1 MKPSVKSIKKGE
13 KMWGKITA
21 VCGLALLGAC
31 SVQKTDPFMQ
41 PMFGE
46 IPSAYES
53 ADVQGASTKI
63 AVLLPLSGKSEALG
77 ADMQKAA
84 MMAAFDKRQSGAG
97 VFFYDTTGTPEGAEN
112 ALTEAEKIYPSVI
125 VGPVFSAEVAA
136 VRDEGAR
143 GPVLSFTS
151 DSEALDDDVYTLA
164 LMISNQVERIAE
176 YACRAGQRKLAVIGP
191 ENKVGEMVM
200 NTLSDTIE
208 RCPGMEIQSVSL
220 YNPKTI
226 NFDPVIGKI
235 APQPIDS
242 RRKDLTDE
250 EKELLA
256 KPIAEKVDFDALLVF
271 EDGVKLQQV
280 MSMLSYYDITPTD
293 MPIYGLSSWDG
304 AKMSELIGGY
314 YPAMPARLSSDF
326 SRRFYQTFGTKPS
339 ALAAYAYDAVS
350 LGIMLGN
357 TGSIHT
363 AGLLNDR
370 GFDGV
375 NGRFRLNEDGTNSRL
390 LDMRQIMT
398 KNRSVVVEPAPQI
411 MPDRS
416 DDSMWVMPETV
427 AVEMDGIP
435 VQNEGAISEFVR

>member
-1 MKPSVKSIKKGE
+1 
-13 KMWGKITA
+13 MWGKITA
-21 VCGLALLGAC
+21 VCGLALLSAC
-31 SVQKTDPFMQ
+31 SVQKADPFMQ

-46 IPSAYES
+46 VPSAYES

-97 VFFYDTTGTPEGAEN
+97 VFFYDTAGTPEGTEN
-112 ALTEAEKIYPSVI
+112 ALTEAEKIYPSII
-125 VGPVFSAEVAA
+125 VGPVFSTEVAV
-136 VRDEGAR
+136 VRDEGTKA
-143 GPVLSFTS
+143 PVLSFTS
-151 DSEALDDDVYTLA
+151 DSAALDDNVYTLA
-164 LMISNQVERIAE
+164 LMIPNQVERIVE
-176 YACRAGQRKLAVIGP
+176 YACKAGQRKLAVIGP

-220 YNPKTI
+220 YNPKTV

-235 APQPIDS
+235 VPQPIDS

-256 KPIAEKVDFDALLVF
+256 KPIAEKVEFDALLVF

-293 MPIYGLSSWDG
+293 MPVYGLSSWGG
-304 AKMSELIGGY
+304 AKISELIGGY
-314 YPAMPARLSSDF
+314 YPAMPARLSADF
-326 SRRFYQTFGTKPS
+326 SQRFYRTFGTKPS
-339 ALAAYAYDAVS
+339 ALASYAYDAVS

-375 NGRFRLNEDGTNSRL
+375 NGRFRFDEDGTNMRL
-390 LDMRQIMT
+390 LDVRQIIT
-398 KNRSVVVEPAPQI
+398 KNRTAVVEPAPQV
-411 MPDRS
+411 MPARS
-416 DDSMWVMPETV
+416 DDSVWVVPEVMEMPTDM
-427 AVEMDGIP
+427 AP
-435 VQNEGAISEFVR
+435 VSTEGLISGVMQ

>member
-1 MKPSVKSIKKGE
+1 
-13 KMWGKITA
+13 MWGKITA
-21 VCGLALLGAC
+21 VCGLAFLGAC
-31 SVQKTDPFMQ
+31 SVQKEDLFMQ
-41 PMFGE
+41 PMFGR
-46 IPSAYES
+46 IPTAYES
-53 ADVQGASTKI
+53 ADVQGALTKI
-63 AVLLPLSGKSEALG
+63 AVLLPLSDKSATLG
-77 ADMQKAA
+77 MDMQKAA
-84 MMAAFDKRQSGAG
+84 MMAAFDKHQSGVK
-97 VFFYDTTGTPEGAEN
+97 VFFYDTAGTSEGAEK
-112 ALTEAEKIYPSVI
+112 ALKEAKKIYPSMI
-125 VGPVFSAEVAA
+125 VGPVFSAEVSA
-136 VRDEGAR
+136 VRDESAR
-143 GPVLSFTS
+143 VPVLSFTS
-151 DSEALDDDVYTLA
+151 DCSAVDEDVYTLA
-164 LMISNQVERIAE
+164 LMIPNQVERIVE
-176 YACRAGQRKLAVIGP
+176 FACKAGQRKLAVIGP

-208 RCPGMEIQSVSL
+208 RCPGMEIQNVSL
-220 YNPKTI
+220 YDIKTV
-226 NFDPVIGKI
+226 NFDPVVAKI

-293 MPIYGLSSWDG
+293 IPVYGLSSWGG
-304 AKMSELIGGY
+304 AKISELIGGY
-314 YPAMPARLSSDF
+314 YPAMPARLSADF

-363 AGLLNDR
+363 ASLLNDK

-375 NGRFRLNEDGTNSRL
+375 NGRFRLNEDGTNKRL

-398 KNRSVVVEPAPQI
+398 KNRAVVVELASQTMPA
-411 MPDRS
+411 RS
-416 DDSMWVMPETV
+416 DDSVWVMPETV
-427 AVEMDGIP
+427 EVEIEESS
-435 VQNEGAISEFVR
+435 VQNDGSFSEFIQ